1 MGLQK
6 EYVRYLSQRVVDEL
20 IKREMIEI
28 PLQSSLRER
37 ALAVIEEEMSV
48 EDRINE
54 EARNLLQQYAEY
66 MRQTGVSYHEM
77 FKMVKNRLVKEKQ
90 VIL

>member
-1 MGLQK
+1 M
-6 EYVRYLSQRVVDEL
+6 DEL

>member
-1 MGLQK
+1 M
-6 EYVRYLSQRVVDEL
+6 SQRVVDEL

-90 VIL
+90 GIL